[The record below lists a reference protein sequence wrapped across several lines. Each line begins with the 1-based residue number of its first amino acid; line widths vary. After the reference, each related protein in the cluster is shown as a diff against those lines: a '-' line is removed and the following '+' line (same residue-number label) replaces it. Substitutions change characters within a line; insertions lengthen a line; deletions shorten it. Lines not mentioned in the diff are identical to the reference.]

1 VASSWDGAIGTA
13 ADFTLELGQVTRD
26 GVLQTQAIRSVFLTI
41 NNLVTAASSSATT
54 LE

>member
-26 GVLQTQAIRSVFLTI
+26 GVLQTQAIRSVFLT
-41 NNLVTAASSSATT
+41 NLVTAASSSATT